1 MNTTSPPPSRRRFL
15 AACSATGITSAL
27 LPGALWARMQDQQ
40 APRITAA
47 MLADALKISGLEFT
61 EDERAQ
67 MLDNLN
73 QNLTRYEALRA
84 LDIDADIAPPMYFS
98 PLVPGTPVDR
108 TPQPF
113 RPAPVPAVTRPARLE
128 EVAFWPIPH
137 LAELVRTR
145 QVSATELTTM
155 YLERLKRYNPLL
167 NCVVSLTEDLAVQQ
181 AAQADREIA
190 AGGYRG
196 PLHGLPWGCKDIIA
210 VAGYPTTW
218 GSGAFKDQV
227 IDSEATVV
235 RLLREAGAVLVAKLA
250 TGELAGGH
258 HWFGGRTNNPWN
270 PEEGSSGSSAGPAAA
285 TAAGLVAFSIGT
297 ETNGSIIYPATV
309 CGIAGLRPTFGRVSR
324 HGAMTLSWT
333 QDRLGPMCRTA
344 EDCAIVLHAIAHPDE
359 RDPSV
364 TALPFNWNATLDVR
378 GLRVGYFAAG
388 FSETDRDPEWTRHDR
403 QVLDDLRALGV
414 TLEPFT
420 LPDMPLNVL
429 TGILGAESG
438 AAFDEFLRSGRTKE
452 LTSARRANG
461 FRTSRLIPA
470 VEYLQV
476 QRVRA
481 MVMRQFA
488 ATVSRFDVYIA
499 PFMVARGSTG
509 DPLAAA
515 ASTASSAAPA
525 SETPPAPSPIRDHFQ
540 AANVCGYPALSVP
553 TGFTAEGLPTSI
565 MFLGRLYNEAG
576 ILALARAYQER
587 TRWHLR
593 TPPLVSRAATPAVAD
608 HLRRG

>member
-67 MLDNLN
+67 MLDSLN

-196 PLHGLPWGCKDIIA
+196 PLHGLPWGCKDIKI
-210 VAGYPTTW
+210 
-218 GSGAFKDQV
+218 
-227 IDSEATVV
+227 
-235 RLLREAGAVLVAKLA
+235 
-250 TGELAGGH
+250 
-258 HWFGGRTNNPWN
+258 GR
-270 PEEGSSGSSAGPAAA
+270 
-285 TAAGLVAFSIGT
+285 
-297 ETNGSIIYPATV
+297 
-309 CGIAGLRPTFGRVSR
+309 
-324 HGAMTLSWT
+324 
-333 QDRLGPMCRTA
+333 
-344 EDCAIVLHAIAHPDE
+344 AH
-359 RDPSV
+359 V
-364 TALPFNWNATLDVR
+364 
-378 GLRVGYFAAG
+378 
-388 FSETDRDPEWTRHDR
+388 
-403 QVLDDLRALGV
+403 
-414 TLEPFT
+414 
-420 LPDMPLNVL
+420 
-429 TGILGAESG
+429 
-438 AAFDEFLRSGRTKE
+438 
-452 LTSARRANG
+452 
-461 FRTSRLIPA
+461 
-470 VEYLQV
+470 
-476 QRVRA
+476 
-481 MVMRQFA
+481 
-488 ATVSRFDVYIA
+488 
-499 PFMVARGSTG
+499 
-509 DPLAAA
+509 
-515 ASTASSAAPA
+515 
-525 SETPPAPSPIRDHFQ
+525 
-540 AANVCGYPALSVP
+540 
-553 TGFTAEGLPTSI
+553 
-565 MFLGRLYNEAG
+565 
-576 ILALARAYQER
+576 
-587 TRWHLR
+587 
-593 TPPLVSRAATPAVAD
+593 
-608 HLRRG
+608 